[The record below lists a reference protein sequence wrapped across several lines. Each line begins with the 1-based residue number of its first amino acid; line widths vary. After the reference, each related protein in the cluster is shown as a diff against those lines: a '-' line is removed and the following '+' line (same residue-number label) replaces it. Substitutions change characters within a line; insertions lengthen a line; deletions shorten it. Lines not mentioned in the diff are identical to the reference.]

1 MSNVGKMQGQLLPKG
16 AYSAFLPAPLPPL
29 IEWTPGL
36 LQALSEADRKI
47 GQLAG
52 EGHLRHA
59 RLRRES
65 ERLLEWLES
74 RVREIIADHGLI
86 AVTLEL
92 PGPGHSSRLSLTL

>member
-1 MSNVGKMQGQLLPKG
+1 MCGRNPL
-16 AYSAFLPAPLPPL
+16 SAFVPLSPAL
-29 IEWTPGL
+29 EWTPDL
-36 LQALSEADRKI
+36 LQALSDADRKI

-59 RLRRES
+59 QLRRES

-74 RVREIIADHGLI
+74 RAREIIADHGLI

-92 PGPGHSSRLSLTL
+92 PSPDHSSQLSLTLRVS